1 VKGTSTPVVLT
12 ADLVEAFAAAYLS
25 PIYDNPVPT
34 PEFHRTCWSLYA
46 SDAPLCAV
54 AAPREHAK
62 STALTHDFGLA
73 TALFRTQDY
82 IIIVSATEDLAIDH
96 LGEIAKELRE
106 NEDIIRD
113 FGVKGLSVDAKTDV
127 IVEFTDGHQCR
138 FRAKGSGQKMR
149 GMKWNGKRPGLII
162 CDDLE
167 EDEQVENRDRRLK
180 FRRWFYR
187 ALLPCRRRGGIVRMH
202 GTILHEDALLSRVQR
217 STVWKHLLF
226 KAHESFDDFSS
237 QLWPEAFPTERLRAI
252 RQAFIDD
259 QDPAGYSQEYLN
271 DPFDNT
277 DAYLRKD
284 DFLPMKEDDFDSPK
298 TLAVGCDFAVSKAD
312 KANRT
317 SFTVGGQDTANV
329 AHIFDQYAGRWDTKE
344 WVETLFII
352 NKRYSDATFFVED
365 GVIWK
370 SVSPFIYKEMMRR
383 GNGNW
388 INFQPIMPVKD
399 KATRGR
405 DLQKMHR
412 AGACRFHK
420 TAEWYEGY
428 ESELLRFTGSS
439 DAVLDDQFD
448 STALLIKGLNTIAD
462 VDMEDFVDEEEMEL
476 VLHDPRKHSGRSRV
490 TGY

>member
-1 VKGTSTPVVLT
+1 VKSTSTPVKLT

-34 PEFHRTCWSLYA
+34 PEFHRECWRLYT

-73 TALFRTQDY
+73 TALFRAQNY
-82 IIIVSATEDLAIDH
+82 IVIVSATEDLAIEH

-113 FGVKGLSVDAKTDV
+113 FHVKGLSVDAKTDV
-127 IVEFTDGHQCR
+127 IVDFNDGHQCR

-187 ALLPCRRRGGIVRMH
+187 ALLPCRRRGGIVRLH

-217 STVWKHLLF
+217 GTVWVHRLY
-226 KAHESFDDFSS
+226 KAHESFHDFSN
-237 QLWPEAFPTERLRAI
+237 QLWPAAFPEERLRAI
-252 RQAFIDD
+252 RQTFIDD

-284 DFLPMKEDDFDSPK
+284 DFLAMSEEDHKLPK
-298 TLAVGCDFAVSKAD
+298 TISVGCDFAVSKAD
-312 KANRT
+312 RANRT
-317 SFTVGGQDTANV
+317 SFTIGGQDTRNKLHV
-329 AHIFDQYAGRWDTKE
+329 IDQHVGRWDTLE
-344 WVETLFII
+344 WMVILFDIGV
-352 NKRYSDATFFVED
+352 KYSGATFYVED

-370 SVSPFIYKEMMRR
+370 SVSPMLYKEMMRKDI
-383 GNGNW
+383 GW
-388 INFQPIMPVKD
+388 IDFRPITPVKD

-405 DLQKMHR
+405 DLQKLHR
-412 AGACRFHK
+412 SGSCRFNK
-420 TAEWYEGY
+420 EAEWYEPY
-428 ESELLRFTGSS
+428 EAELLRFTGTS

-448 STALLIKGLNTIAD
+448 STAILAKGLNTATD
-462 VDMEDFVDEEEMEL
+462 SDDDDFADEEEMEML
-476 VLHDPRKHSGRSRV
+476 LHDPRKNSGRSKV